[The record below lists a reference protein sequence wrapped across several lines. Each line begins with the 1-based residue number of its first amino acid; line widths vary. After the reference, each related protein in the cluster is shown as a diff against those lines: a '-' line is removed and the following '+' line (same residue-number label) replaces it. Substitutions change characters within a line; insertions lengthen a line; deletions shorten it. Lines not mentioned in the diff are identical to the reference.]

1 MIGGNDMFRKIFATL
16 VLTLLFTLTASN
28 VDAEGTFQQVYNA
41 ENFSAELKADQAIEE
56 SFNTPDGK
64 LSFQLRKLAN
74 SSADKRMHVIALLDD
89 KKIYDEHF
97 PDAYPAYSFRVIKN
111 VADSRL
117 FYVIESGERAL
128 LLGYLSANGKM
139 AVYIDSQNY
148 YHKDKTAPTIVVT
161 RNGDLV
167 MAFENFN
174 LNTSA
179 RYLFTWDA
187 GNQWFAYSD
196 LGTYNRLI
204 ARDRQN

>member
-1 MIGGNDMFRKIFATL
+1 MFRKFFATL
-16 VLTLLFTLTASN
+16 LLTLLLTLTAST

-41 ENFSAELKADQAIEE
+41 ENFSAGLKADQAIDE

-64 LSFQLRKLAN
+64 LRFQLRKLAN
-74 SSADKRMHVIALLDD
+74 ASADKRMHVIARLDD

-128 LLGYLSANGKM
+128 LLGYLPVNGKM

-148 YHKDKTAPTIVVT
+148 YHKDNTSPTIVVT
-161 RNGDLV
+161 RNGYV
-167 MAFENFN
+167 IMAFENSN
-174 LNTSA
+174 RNTSA

-187 GNQWFAYSD
+187 DKQWFAYRD
-196 LGTYNRLI
+196 LGTYNYLI
-204 ARDRQN
+204 AHDRQN